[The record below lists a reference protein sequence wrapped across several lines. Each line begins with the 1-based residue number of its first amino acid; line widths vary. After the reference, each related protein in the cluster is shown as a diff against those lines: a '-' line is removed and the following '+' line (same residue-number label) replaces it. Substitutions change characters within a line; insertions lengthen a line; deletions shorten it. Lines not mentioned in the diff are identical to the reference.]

1 MNAIFAVNARNGFS
15 HGNDLPWPR
24 STSDL
29 SRFREITTGK
39 TVVMGRGTWESNMPK
54 PLPNRRNIVL
64 SKTLHDSKCE
74 IFSNLTE
81 LSMNIGEREEVFVIG
96 GAQLLWS
103 LRLYVNQVYLTRFR
117 ADQESTIIFDTQKYL
132 ENFELVSSTDFGDH
146 TFEIYRRT

>member
-24 STSDL
+24 SKSDL